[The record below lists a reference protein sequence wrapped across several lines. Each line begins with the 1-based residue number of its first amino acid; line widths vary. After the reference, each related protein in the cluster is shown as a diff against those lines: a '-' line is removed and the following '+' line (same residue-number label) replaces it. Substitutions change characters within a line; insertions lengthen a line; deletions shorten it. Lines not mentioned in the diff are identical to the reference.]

1 VNDSDLRAQL
11 SLALGGAYVLEREL
25 ETAGRSRLFLA
36 REVYHD
42 RDVVVKVL
50 PPEVSEGVV
59 MERFEREIHFI
70 GALQEPHTVPV
81 LSTGAT
87 VSGHLF
93 YTMPYIAEPSLGR
106 RLEAGPIS
114 FDDSIIA
121 LRDVARAMAHA
132 HRQNIVHGD
141 IQPEKVF
148 LLKGVAV
155 VTDFGVASALEAS
168 RRVEERRSLRLVRT
182 SVATPAYTAPEHAA
196 ASPESDHRADIY
208 AWGVMAYELLY
219 DQHPFPNVAT
229 EADLLEAHTSA
240 PPPVPPHKQFGIP
253 EQLAGLVMRCIAKN
267 PDERPNDAAELLAVV
282 ERIPS
287 GAAALAI
294 ESWSTYRLI
303 GFTMVAFAL
312 FLALAAMIWRVQA
325 VSVDEPTLVA
335 VLPMENSGSTADTV
349 FSEAIEYGVIAKL
362 ARLPSIRLVDVGSV
376 HAVADGRDA
385 WETGKALGAQ
395 YVLRTGLRWFRD
407 FDGASRA
414 QVSPALLQVSDGTVK
429 WAGEP
434 APAFPAD
441 PFTTQTSLA
450 TMAARELG
458 VDIRAGE
465 KAIFAERGT
474 NDTLALRAY
483 TRGEEIYW
491 RGATFL
497 PDIPHAALDEFERA
511 YRADPRYGDA
521 HAGAAAML
529 AREGRTH
536 ATPTVFDSATRS
548 ARRALAVSPNNSRAL
563 TAAGTIALLR
573 NRPDDALT
581 LVGRALENNGS
592 DVEALQLRCEL
603 LLLVGDSSAVWRD
616 IERIIRLAPRS
627 PNALIGAAVSAAA
640 LRRFSD
646 ANEFLH
652 RARAIMPKRPDLV
665 LRAAHIARNQGD
677 LAAMIRLMHEFV
689 ALGGSPSAEDL
700 VLLRSGDREM
710 QQALAA
716 GAPETFHAASA
727 ADSLHYYLE
736 KAQLNMARRDAPTA
750 RALLDSAANVLKELL
765 GDLATSGSE
774 RRVFSE
780 LMAWTEA
787 ARGER
792 GMALAGVNDVPQ
804 SLQRWPRGSWSA
816 YVACNDAQIYA
827 LLGEVEKMLPPLER
841 CLTLPGGFSTS
852 AIAAEPALARH
863 ARDPRV
869 RAMLGRAG
877 LDTVER

>member
-1 VNDSDLRAQL
+1 MNDSDLRAQL
-11 SLALGGAYVLEREL
+11 SLTLGGAYVLEREL

-253 EQLAGLVMRCIAKN
+253 EQLAVLVMRCIAKN
-267 PDERPNDAAELLAVV
+267 PDERPNDAAELLSVL

-349 FSEAIEYGVIAKL
+349 FSEAIEHGIIAKL

-395 YVLRTGLRWFRD
+395 YVLRTGPI
-407 FDGASRA
+407 S
-414 QVSPALLQVSDGTVK
+414 
-429 WAGEP
+429 
-434 APAFPAD
+434 APAKRRSSPNGAR
-441 PFTTQTSLA
+441 TTRSRC
-450 TMAARELG
+450 AR
-458 VDIRAGE
+458 IRAGR
-465 KAIFAERGT
+465 KSTGGARPFCPTSRTRRST
-474 NDTLALRAY
+474 N
-483 TRGEEIYW
+483 
-491 RGATFL
+491 
-497 PDIPHAALDEFERA
+497 
-511 YRADPRYGDA
+511 
-521 HAGAAAML
+521 
-529 AREGRTH
+529 
-536 ATPTVFDSATRS
+536 
-548 ARRALAVSPNNSRAL
+548 
-563 TAAGTIALLR
+563 
-573 NRPDDALT
+573 
-581 LVGRALENNGS
+581 
-592 DVEALQLRCEL
+592 
-603 LLLVGDSSAVWRD
+603 SS
-616 IERIIRLAPRS
+616 
-627 PNALIGAAVSAAA
+627 
-640 LRRFSD
+640 
-646 ANEFLH
+646 
-652 RARAIMPKRPDLV
+652 
-665 LRAAHIARNQGD
+665 AHIAP
-677 LAAMIRLMHEFV
+677 IPV
-689 ALGGSPSAEDL
+689 T
-700 VLLRSGDREM
+700 
-710 QQALAA
+710 
-716 GAPETFHAASA
+716 ET
-727 ADSLHYYLE
+727 
-736 KAQLNMARRDAPTA
+736 RT
-750 RALLDSAANVLKELL
+750 
-765 GDLATSGSE
+765 
-774 RRVFSE
+774 
-780 LMAWTEA
+780 
-787 ARGER
+787 
-792 GMALAGVNDVPQ
+792 
-804 SLQRWPRGSWSA
+804 
-816 YVACNDAQIYA
+816 
-827 LLGEVEKMLPPLER
+827 LPPPQ
-841 CLTLPGGFSTS
+841 CWPGKDGRTAHQPSSTRQHVPHDGPWPS
-852 AIAAEPALARH
+852 RQTTP
-863 ARDPRV
+863 V
-869 RAMLGRAG
+869 R
-877 LDTVER
+877 